1 MSQQLKQYADKINEL
16 SLRERVIITLSVL
29 IAMVFLWWNFFLE
42 PVQKQTESVEQ
53 GNELLAGEIQSL
65 QVAMQSIQ
73 QRIQQGVD
81 KTEKEKLA
89 LLKAELQ
96 QINEILEQKTLAL
109 IEPDEMFELMQELI
123 FSESKLKLTELKRK
137 AVKPLFEAQDT
148 DEGQPKIY
156 RHSMQM
162 SFQGKYRDVLNYVV
176 SLENL
181 EWKLLW
187 DKITL
192 KTTEYPTMTV
202 EIEISTLSDNQHWV
216 GL

>member
-1 MSQQLKQYADKINEL
+1 MSQQLKQYADKINAL
-16 SLRERVIITLSVL
+16 SLRERAIITISVL
-29 IAMVFLWWNFFLE
+29 IAMVFLWWNFYLD
-42 PVQKQTESVEQ
+42 PVQKQTDSVKQ
-53 GNELLAGEIQSL
+53 GNELLANEIESL

-73 QRIQQGVD
+73 QRIQQGVN
-81 KTEKEKLA
+81 KSEEEKLA
-89 LLKAELQ
+89 LLKAELD
-96 QINEILEQKTLAL
+96 QINEVLEQKTLAL

-137 AVKPLFEAQDT
+137 EVKPLFETQET

-162 SFQGKYRDVLNYVV
+162 SFQGKYQDVLNYIV

-187 DKITL
+187 DRITL
-192 KTTEYPTMTV
+192 KTTEYPLMSV
-202 EIEISTLSDNQHWV
+202 DIEISTLSDNQNWV